1 MQGEYGHL
9 CFPCVVERQ
18 TWHLVVLC
26 LHRGHTVQCCTLQ
39 KCIVHI
45 SLCYTVAAVHWCN
58 DDHLFSFARFMDFSW
73 YWAPPQQLYYM
84 IHCTV
89 SSPHVTSKAG
99 SSLFLSILCL
109 FGLFAAHR
117 FLVTSTAGRIA
128 SEVALDPYTSIHIF
142 ENYTGFGNGPW
153 VPPGN
158 QWHRNKVTSLTGY

>member
-73 YWAPPQQLYYM
+73 YWAPPQQLYYT

-99 SSLFLSILCL
+99 SSLFLSIMCL
-109 FGLFAAHR
+109 FRSLRRSSIFGYQHSR
-117 FLVTSTAGRIA
+117 TY
-128 SEVALDPYTSIHIF
+128 SEWSSVGPLYLNSYFWKLHWVWKRAMGPSWESVA
-142 ENYTGFGNGPW
+142 
-153 VPPGN
+153 
-158 QWHRNKVTSLTGY
+158 QK